1 MPAIDS
7 LETML
12 VEELKD
18 LYDAERRLTKA
29 IPKMIKATTNA
40 DLRTALDSHLAETE
54 EHVARLERA
63 FGHLD
68 TAVKGKP
75 CAGMKGIIEEGDE
88 HISEEFEV
96 DALRDATIIGSAQ
109 RVEHYEIAAYGT
121 AVAHARLLGQDDVLG
136 LLEETL
142 SEEKAAD
149 AKLTEI
155 ADSVVNFDAA
165 SQDEGDEDEV
175 DEDAVMETE
184 GRSEPRGTGEAG
196 RSVSSSS
203 GRRSAATKANR
214 H

>member
-1 MPAIDS
+1 MPGIDS

-63 FGHLD
+63 FQHLD
-68 TAVKGKP
+68 TPAKGKP

-88 HISEEFEV
+88 HISEEFED

-121 AVAHARLLGQDDVLG
+121 AMAHAKLLGQNDVVG
-136 LLEETL
+136 LLQDTL
-142 SEEKAAD
+142 DEEKAAD
-149 AKLTEI
+149 EKLTEI
-155 ADSVVNFDAA
+155 AESVVNFDAA
-165 SQDEGDEDEV
+165 SRDEGDEGDED
-175 DEDAVMETE
+175 AAMETE
-184 GRSEPRGTGEAG
+184 GSIEPVDTGERG

-203 GRRSAATKANR
+203 GRRSAATRSTR